1 VKLLPHNTY
10 YYLSIVIHLNGI
22 KKSRSSALGLFLFA
36 IYIIAFI
43 PWSHNHESI
52 GDSHFKNSCTELDQD
67 NCHNFIFHG
76 KNSSGCSE
84 HSHAS
89 SSKTTC
95 LACHSLLTSK
105 KSTVLCDAIEIADVD
120 SRTFYLPLTQ
130 AKNEIKTEVF
140 HLRGPPF
147 V

>member
-1 VKLLPHNTY
+1 MPL
-10 YYLSIVIHLNGI
+10 
-22 KKSRSSALGLFLFA
+22 AFLGLHL
-36 IYIIAFI
+36 
-43 PWSHNHESI
+43 
-52 GDSHFKNSCTELDQD
+52 
-67 NCHNFIFHG
+67 
-76 KNSSGCSE
+76 SSR
-84 HSHAS
+84 AS

-120 SRTFYLPLTQ
+120 SRTFYLTLTQ

-147 V
+147 VWTLLIACKKLFWTGSSPTKTGSILYLIKWIRIWNYWISLAPASAYSFSINTSLLSKVLE